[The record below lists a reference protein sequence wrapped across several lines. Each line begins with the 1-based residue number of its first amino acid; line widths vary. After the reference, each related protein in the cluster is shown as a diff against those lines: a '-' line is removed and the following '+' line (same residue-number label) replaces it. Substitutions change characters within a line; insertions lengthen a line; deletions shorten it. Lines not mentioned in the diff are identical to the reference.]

1 MHMFCHQGKSP
12 DTYIT
17 NLLYMASRQSSW
29 QANYPSIQ
37 VFPHPTHARPGACP
51 GTTTRP
57 VVDGRVLASV
67 AAGSTAVWSADRL
80 VCVGEAG
87 SLHVLFCSSS
97 RPDGARD
104 MGQWGILE
112 RRQSGAVEPVNRAG
126 FVWGDAVGELG
137 VCWTNFPGSCCPVP
151 IHLCPGLR
159 GRLPAN
165 MSRLSIGFR
174 ETRVL

>member
-17 NLLYMASRQSSW
+17 KLLYMASRQSSW

-80 VCVGEAG
+80 VWVKLEAFM
-87 SLHVLFCSSS
+87 SCS
-97 RPDGARD
+97 ALLL
-104 MGQWGILE
+104 GQMVRGTWANG
-112 RRQSGAVEPVNRAG
+112 G
-126 FVWGDAVGELG
+126 F
-137 VCWTNFPGSCCPVP
+137 
-151 IHLCPGLR
+151 
-159 GRLPAN
+159 
-165 MSRLSIGFR
+165 
-174 ETRVL
+174 